1 PVVLLPF
8 PRDAGPPWGSLK
20 LVGHPSAVVG
30 RVAASRRGAA
40 EGLYVTAG
48 GEVTEATTANLF
60 LVERRALVTP
70 PRASGILPGVTRAL
84 VMALARRAGI
94 AVREEPLSI
103 ARVRRAREL
112 FLTAS
117 TVEVLPLVRLD
128 RRAVGDGRPGE
139 LTRRLQVA
147 YGRSV
152 AATLRRAS
160 GVRWRRGTAFGRTR
174 L

>member
-1 PVVLLPF
+1 M
-8 PRDAGPPWGSLK
+8 
-20 LVGHPSAVVG
+20 
-30 RVAASRRGAA
+30 
-40 EGLYVTAG
+40 TAG

-139 LTRRLQVA
+139 LTRRLQAA

-152 AATLRRAS
+152 AATLHRAR
-160 GVRWRRGTAFGRTR
+160 GVR
-174 L
+174 